1 MEWIRSITFIGEYSM
16 ATHTYRQLACM
27 VNYYIKG
34 LVKEGYRIDSKTKNH
49 TKLVAPTYDGHIEI
63 DVTVHDLPD
72 KYQMISTTVVPHS
85 SYPIKTHRLTAYH
98 AYNDLYADSIEEA
111 KSVCNRR

>member
-1 MEWIRSITFIGEYSM
+1 M
-16 ATHTYRQLACM
+16 AIHTHRQLACM

-49 TKLVAPTYDGHIEI
+49 TKLVAPTRTGYIEI

-72 KYQMISTTVVPHS
+72 KYQMISTTVIPR
-85 SYPIKTHRLTAYH
+85 SYYPAKTHRLTAYH
-98 AYNDLYADSIEEA
+98 AYNDLYADSIAEA
-111 KSVCNRR
+111 ESVRKTYHSE